1 MNKKLDIKNR
11 IVHYYDVDTGLVE
24 DEIVSFIDRSM
35 KIRFYGALFNNHK
48 YVFTGSPIDK
58 FPNSITV
65 SGYRKK
71 QLGEKI
77 SIQIG

>member
-1 MNKKLDIKNR
+1 MNKKLDLKNR
-11 IVHYYDVDTGLVE
+11 VVHFYDVDTGLVE
-24 DEIVSFIDRSM
+24 DEIVSYIDRNM
-35 KIRFYGALFNNHK
+35 KVRFYGATFSNRK
-48 YVFTGSPIDK
+48 YVFTGTPADK

-71 QLGEKI
+71 QAGERI